1 MLDALSV
8 QLLFNGLTLGASYGL
23 LALGFALTLR
33 AAGAI
38 NFAHGD
44 VAVVGAYAAVAAGA
58 LGLGGGW
65 SIALAGII
73 GGASGLLVAALA
85 WAPLRHRPI
94 EATFIAAIA
103 IGIIIQNGLAAGFG
117 GAPQAVSP
125 LGAGGAQLGSL
136 YISSQSAWVICIS
149 GAAFALTAYILKSTQ
164 TGRRLRAAAEDPE
177 IAAVHGIPVIQLA
190 VWTFIAAGILAGL
203 AGALLANHHYVTP
216 HAGADYILKAYIA
229 ATAAG
234 WGRILPAAVAALII
248 ALFETIGAAIFSH
261 AVAEGA
267 LYAGFVLLL
276 AFRPQGL
283 AGEATGRRA

>member
-1 MLDALSV
+1 MLEALSI

-44 VAVVGAYAAVAAGA
+44 VAVSAAYAAVAASAFGLTGA
-58 LGLGGGW
+58 WSVAMATIAGGVCGLVV
-65 SIALAGII
+65 AG
-73 GGASGLLVAALA
+73 LT
-85 WAPLRHRPI
+85 WAPLRRRPI

-103 IGIIIQNGLAAGFG
+103 LGIIVRNGLAASFG
-117 GAPQAVSP
+117 GAPQALSP
-125 LGAGGAQLGSL
+125 LGQSDIRLESL
-136 YISSQSAWVICIS
+136 FVSEQSLWVLCLT
-149 GAAFALTAYILKSTQ
+149 GTAFTLVAYILTGTQ

-177 IAAVHGIPVIQLA
+177 IAAVHGIPVVKLA
-190 VWTFIAAGILAGL
+190 VCTFIVAGVLAGL
-203 AGALLANHHYVTP
+203 AGALLANHHYATP

-234 WGRILPAAVAALII
+234 WGRILPTAVAALVI
-248 ALFETIGAAIFSH
+248 ALFETIGAAVFSH
-261 AVAEGA
+261 PVAEGL
-267 LYAGFVLLL
+267 LYACFVLLL

-283 AGEATGRRA
+283 AGEAVGRRA